1 MTNKLEEHKQ
11 RIRFIK
17 ICVAIVIIGALI
29 IGGLSVYRSISVETM
44 KNNAKTQLDSSKVV
58 TWLNSFLSHSYEQCD
73 IISYDDIETPNW
85 VEYMSSYTEI
95 SDVMDGLVDCIE
107 STTITNQDLN
117 RYTIEV
123 TFTPYKKVSEI
134 KVDKAYLID
143 LGDRYANNDLY
154 SSELQS
160 ELDEIYAN
168 AFKDTVFS
176 KDSEAEKVTISLT
189 LSENDV
195 NGVTLVY
202 GTKTFIDTLLSDTN
216 ILSNLQFYEEN
227 MKSTVEQYLVKENQI

>member
-134 KVDKAYLID
+134 KVDKAYLTD

-227 MKSTVEQYLVKENQI
+227 MKSTVEQYLVKENQM